1 MSIRRVIRGIA
12 LEFFAKSLFFDTQT
26 CELHSFFYEKKKY
39 KKQRFPK
46 LSYVLSIYPLQS

>member
-26 CELHSFFYEKKKY
+26 CELHSFFYEKKKTVEGAGCVG
-39 KKQRFPK
+39 
-46 LSYVLSIYPLQS
+46 SGDSS